1 MKKLFL
7 SFICLLLLS
16 TSLQSQSPK
25 KLNSNEIYHSIEKL
39 NFLGTVLYL
48 AAHPDDENT
57 RLISYFSNDIHARTG
72 YLSITRG
79 DGGQNLIGPEIRE
92 LLGVIRTNELLMAR
106 SVDGSEQF
114 FTRANDFGYSKHP
127 DETLKIWNKK
137 EVLSDV
143 VKVIREFQP
152 DIIINR
158 FNVASAGKTH
168 GHHTSS
174 AMLSLEAF
182 DLAGNSD
189 YELYNLKP
197 WQANRLFFNTSWWFY
212 GSKEN
217 FEKADKSK
225 MISLNTGVYY
235 PSSGLSN
242 SEIASL
248 SRSMHKSQGFG
259 STGTRGEEH
268 EYIQILKGQMPKNEN
283 DLFEGI
289 ETTWLR
295 VEGGAEIKK
304 ILDKVENEFDFN
316 KPSSSIPELVEAYK
330 LISNLENDHWRE
342 YKSKQ
347 LKEIILA
354 CAGLYLEAKASSS
367 YATTNDSIEIGIEA
381 INRSEQKIVLE
392 EVEFFPSK
400 KVVELNHDLKNNI
413 SFKLKEK
420 ILISDKLKN
429 TSPYWLQEKGT
440 LGMYHV
446 TDKSRIGQPRT
457 IRQFTAKF
465 KLRFDDTSINFSKDI
480 IYKYN
485 DPVKGEVYQPFEIV
499 PMVYSEIASKFIIFN
514 EESPKEIPVKIVARK
529 DEIKGTVSLKVPEN
543 WKVSPAEI
551 SFSIL
556 KNGGEQMV
564 VFTITPTKEQSEG
577 SIYSFVKSEGKTFTK
592 SLVEINYDHIPKKT
606 ILVPA
611 ESKVVRLNLKK
622 KGNTIGYIKG
632 AGDEVPKYLKQV
644 GYQVTVID
652 PENISEK
659 VLKDF
664 DAVMVGI
671 RAYNTKEV
679 LKLKQPIILDYVKNG
694 GNVIVQ
700 YNTSRRLKVK
710 DNIAPYK
717 LKLSSDRVTD
727 ENATVSFLDKDHEIM
742 NYPNKI
748 TSEDFEG
755 WVQER
760 GLYFPNE
767 WADEFTPLLSFHD
780 KGESP
785 KKGSLLVAKYGKGYY
800 IYTGL
805 SFFRELPAGV
815 PGAYKLLTNMLSVGK
830 NDFENE
836 IKK

>member
-1 MKKLFL
+1 MKKLLL
-7 SFICLLLLS
+7 SIICLYFLS

-25 KLNSNEIYHSIEKL
+25 KLSSNEIYHSIEKL

-57 RLISYFSNDIHARTG
+57 RLISYFSNEIHARTA

-79 DGGQNLIGPEIRE
+79 DGGQNLVGPEIRE
-92 LLGVIRTNELLMAR
+92 LLGVIRTEELLMAR
-106 SVDGSEQF
+106 SVDGSEQY

-127 DETLKIWNKK
+127 DETLRIWNKE

-143 VKVIREFQP
+143 IKVIREFQP

-158 FNVASAGKTH
+158 FNLESAGKTH

-174 AMLSLEAF
+174 AMLSAEAF
-182 DLAGNSD
+182 DLAANSD
-189 YELYNLKP
+189 YKLYNL
-197 WQANRLFFNTSWWFY
+197 QAWKTNRLFFNTGWWFY

-217 FEKADKSK
+217 FEKADKSE
-225 MISLNTGVYY
+225 MISINTGVYY

-268 EYIQILKGQMPKNEN
+268 EYIQLLKGQMPKNEN

-289 ETTWLR
+289 ETSWLR
-295 VEGGAEIKK
+295 VKGGTAIKK
-304 ILDKVENEFDFN
+304 ILDKVESEFDF
-316 KPSSSIPELVEAYK
+316 KDPSASIPGLLKAYK
-330 LISNLENDHWRE
+330 LISTLENDHWRE

-347 LKEIILA
+347 IKEIILA
-354 CAGLYLEAKASSS
+354 CTGLYLEAKASLS
-367 YATTNDSIEIGIEA
+367 YATVNDSIEIAIEA
-381 INRSEQKIVLE
+381 INRSNQNIVLE
-392 EVEFFPSK
+392 DIELFPS
-400 KVVELNHDLKNNI
+400 ERTIALNQDLKNNI
-413 SFKLKEK
+413 SFKWKEK
-420 ILISDKLKN
+420 IKVSNRLKN
-429 TSPYWLQEKGT
+429 TSPYWLQEMGT

-446 TDKSRIGQPRT
+446 EDRSMIGEPRT
-457 IRQFTAKF
+457 IRQFTIKF
-465 KLRFDDTSINFSKDI
+465 KLRFKDISIGFNRDI

-485 DPVKGEVYQPFEIV
+485 DPVKGEIYQPFEIV
-499 PMVYSEIASKFIIFN
+499 PRVYSTIASKFIIFN
-514 EESPKEIPVKIVARK
+514 EDTPKEIPVKIVSRK
-529 DEIKGTVSLKVPEN
+529 DGVKGTVTLQVPNN
-543 WKVSPAEI
+543 WKVNPVEI
-551 SFSIL
+551 PFEIL
-556 KNGGEQMV
+556 KNGGEQTV
-564 VFTITPTKEQSEG
+564 VFTVIPTKEQSEG
-577 SIYSFVKSEGKTFTK
+577 TITSFVNSEGKTFTK

-606 ILVPA
+606 ILLPA
-611 ESKVVRLNLKK
+611 EAKVVRLNLKK

-652 PENISEK
+652 PENITDQ
-659 VLKDF
+659 VLKEF

-671 RAYNTKEV
+671 RAYNTKEI
-679 LKLKQPIILDYVKNG
+679 LKLKQPIIFNYVKNG

-710 DNIAPYK
+710 DNIAPYQ
-717 LKLSSDRVTD
+717 LQLSSDRVTD
-727 ENATVSFLDKDHEIM
+727 ENAEVTFLDKDHEIM

-748 TSEDFEG
+748 TSQDFEG

-760 GLYFPNE
+760 GLYFPNK

-785 KKGSLLVAKYGKGYY
+785 KNGSLLVAKYGKGYY